1 LHWFPSL
8 QSSVNQS
15 PGVEQDCT
23 TPLTI
28 ERKSHPDPINPAL
41 IRINDRIR
49 AREVRVIIGSTG
61 QQLGILKT
69 EEAVRR
75 AKSYGLDLIE
85 VAPTANPPVCRI
97 ADFGK
102 FKYELTKK
110 EKESKH
116 SATKIKEIK
125 FRVKIGSHD
134 YETKLRHAEEFLDK
148 GNKLKMVLQ
157 FRGRENA
164 HKDLGMAMMHKII
177 KDLETMAAVDMPPK
191 LVGRAVGMTMS
202 PLPAAK
208 RKRKFAK
215 IEEEYVEDDDS
226 DGEEEDAPENED
238 NDSVTSEETGH
249 AG

>member
-1 LHWFPSL
+1 MHWFLSL
-8 QSSVNQS
+8 QTSFNQS

-226 DGEEEDAPENED
+226 DGEEDAPENED

>member
-1 LHWFPSL
+1 
-8 QSSVNQS
+8 
-15 PGVEQDCT
+15 
-23 TPLTI
+23 
-28 ERKSHPDPINPAL
+28 
-41 IRINDRIR
+41 
-49 AREVRVIIGSTG
+49 VRVIIGSTG
-61 QQLGILKT
+61 QQLGILNT
-69 EEAVRR
+69 DEAIRR

-125 FRVKIGSHD
+125 FRVKIGAHD
-134 YETKLRHAEEFLDK
+134 YETKLRHAEEFIEK
-148 GNKLKMVLQ
+148 GNKLKIVLQ

-164 HKDLGMAMMHKII
+164 HKDLGLAMMYKI
-177 KDLETMAAVDMPPK
+177 KQDLETMALVDMPPK
-191 LVGRAVGMTMS
+191 IVGRAVGMTMS

-208 RKRKFAK
+208 RKRKYAK
-215 IEEEYVEDDDS
+215 IEEEYVEDVDS
-226 DGEEEDAPENED
+226 DEDEEE
-238 NDSVTSEETGH
+238 TEETAETIIAEGKEENH

>member
-1 LHWFPSL
+1 M
-8 QSSVNQS
+8 
-15 PGVEQDCT
+15 
-23 TPLTI
+23 
-28 ERKSHPDPINPAL
+28 
-41 IRINDRIR
+41 
-49 AREVRVIIGSTG
+49 RVIIGSTG

-125 FRVKIGSHD
+125 FRVKIGTHD
-134 YETKLRHAEEFLDK
+134 YETKLRHAEEFLEK

-164 HKDLGMAMMHKII
+164 HKDLGLLMMQKII
-177 KDLETMAAVDMPPK
+177 KDLETMATADMPPK

-208 RKRKFAK
+208 RKRRFAK
-215 IEEEYVEDDDS
+215 IEGDYVEDVDS
-226 DGEEEDAPENED
+226 DDEDEEDEGSEANEN
-238 NDSVTSEETGH
+238 TATETIAESTEN

>member
-1 LHWFPSL
+1 
-8 QSSVNQS
+8 
-15 PGVEQDCT
+15 
-23 TPLTI
+23 
-28 ERKSHPDPINPAL
+28 
-41 IRINDRIR
+41 
-49 AREVRVIIGSTG
+49 VRVIIGSTG

-69 EEAVRR
+69 DEAVRR

-125 FRVKIGSHD
+125 FRVKIGTHD
-134 YETKLRHAEEFLDK
+134 YETKLRHAEEFLEK

-164 HKDLGMAMMHKII
+164 HKDLGLLMMQKII
-177 KDLETMAAVDMPPK
+177 KDLETMATADMPPK

-208 RKRKFAK
+208 RKRRFAK
-215 IEEEYVEDDDS
+215 IEGDYIEDVDSDDEDDD
-226 DGEEEDAPENED
+226 AENE
-238 NDSVTSEETGH
+238 VSEASESTATETVVESTEN

>member
-1 LHWFPSL
+1 M
-8 QSSVNQS
+8 
-15 PGVEQDCT
+15 
-23 TPLTI
+23 
-28 ERKSHPDPINPAL
+28 
-41 IRINDRIR
+41 
-49 AREVRVIIGSTG
+49 RVIIGSTG
-61 QQLGILKT
+61 QQLGILNT
-69 EEAVRR
+69 DEAIRR

-125 FRVKIGSHD
+125 FRVKIGAHD
-134 YETKLRHAEEFLDK
+134 YETKLRHAEEFIEK
-148 GNKLKMVLQ
+148 GNKLKIVLQ

-164 HKDLGMAMMHKII
+164 HKDLGLAMMYKI
-177 KDLETMAAVDMPPK
+177 KQDLETMALVDMPPK
-191 LVGRAVGMTMS
+191 IVGRAVGMTMS

-208 RKRKFAK
+208 RKRKYAK
-215 IEEEYVEDDDS
+215 IDEEYVEDVDS
-226 DGEEEDAPENED
+226 DEDEEETDETAEAVTAEGKEEN
-238 NDSVTSEETGH
+238 H

>member
-1 LHWFPSL
+1 
-8 QSSVNQS
+8 
-15 PGVEQDCT
+15 
-23 TPLTI
+23 
-28 ERKSHPDPINPAL
+28 
-41 IRINDRIR
+41 
-49 AREVRVIIGSTG
+49 VRVIIGSTG
-61 QQLGILKT
+61 QQLGILNT
-69 EEAVRR
+69 DEAIRR

-116 SATKIKEIK
+116 SATKVKEIK
-125 FRVKIGSHD
+125 FRVKIGAHD
-134 YETKLRHAEEFLDK
+134 YETKLRHAEEFIEK
-148 GNKLKMVLQ
+148 GNKLKIVLQ

-164 HKDLGMAMMHKII
+164 HKDLGMAMMFKIQ
-177 KDLETMAAVDMPPK
+177 KDLETMALVDMPPK

-215 IEEEYVEDDDS
+215 IEEEYIEDVDS
-226 DGEEEDAPENED
+226 EEDEEEKSDADEAVTAEGKEEN
-238 NDSVTSEETGH
+238 H

>member
-1 LHWFPSL
+1 M
-8 QSSVNQS
+8 
-15 PGVEQDCT
+15 
-23 TPLTI
+23 
-28 ERKSHPDPINPAL
+28 
-41 IRINDRIR
+41 
-49 AREVRVIIGSTG
+49 RVIIGSTG

-125 FRVKIGSHD
+125 FRVKIGTHD
-134 YETKLRHAEEFLDK
+134 YETKLRHAEEFLEK

-164 HKDLGMAMMHKII
+164 HKDLGLLMMQKII
-177 KDLETMAAVDMPPK
+177 KDLETMATADMPPK

-208 RKRKFAK
+208 RKRRFAK
-215 IEEEYVEDDDS
+215 IEGDYIEDVDS
-226 DGEEEDAPENED
+226 DDEDAEDEESEAGESAATETVAESTEN
-238 NDSVTSEETGH
+238 

>member
-1 LHWFPSL
+1 M
-8 QSSVNQS
+8 
-15 PGVEQDCT
+15 
-23 TPLTI
+23 
-28 ERKSHPDPINPAL
+28 
-41 IRINDRIR
+41 
-49 AREVRVIIGSTG
+49 RVIIGSTG
-61 QQLGILKT
+61 QQLGILNT
-69 EEAVRR
+69 DEAIRR

-116 SATKIKEIK
+116 SATKVKEIK
-125 FRVKIGSHD
+125 FRVKIGAHD
-134 YETKLRHAEEFLDK
+134 YETKLRHAEEFIEK
-148 GNKLKMVLQ
+148 GNKLKIVLQ

-164 HKDLGMAMMHKII
+164 HKDLGMAMMFKIQ
-177 KDLETMAAVDMPPK
+177 KDLETMALVDMPPK

-215 IEEEYVEDDDS
+215 IEEEYIEDVDS
-226 DGEEEDAPENED
+226 EEDED
-238 NDSVTSEETGH
+238 EKCDADEAATSEGKEENH

>member
-1 LHWFPSL
+1 
-8 QSSVNQS
+8 
-15 PGVEQDCT
+15 
-23 TPLTI
+23 
-28 ERKSHPDPINPAL
+28 
-41 IRINDRIR
+41 
-49 AREVRVIIGSTG
+49 
-61 QQLGILKT
+61 
-69 EEAVRR
+69 
-75 AKSYGLDLIE
+75 

-116 SATKIKEIK
+116 SASKIKEIK
-125 FRVKIGSHD
+125 FRVKIGTHD
-134 YETKLRHAEEFLDK
+134 YETKLRHAEEFLEK

-164 HKDLGMAMMHKII
+164 HKDLGIAMMQKII
-177 KDLETMAAVDMPPK
+177 KDLETMALVDMPPK

-202 PLPAAK
+202 PLPPAK

-215 IEEEYVEDDDS
+215 IEEEYVEDEDEDHDDE
-226 DGEEEDAPENED
+226 DHDDEEGDEGEDPVKA
-238 NDSVTSEETGH
+238 EETGH

>member
-1 LHWFPSL
+1 
-8 QSSVNQS
+8 
-15 PGVEQDCT
+15 
-23 TPLTI
+23 
-28 ERKSHPDPINPAL
+28 
-41 IRINDRIR
+41 
-49 AREVRVIIGSTG
+49 VRVIIGSTG
-61 QQLGILKT
+61 QQLGILNT
-69 EEAVRR
+69 DEAIRR

-125 FRVKIGSHD
+125 FRVKIGAHD
-134 YETKLRHAEEFLDK
+134 YETKLRHAEEFIEK
-148 GNKLKMVLQ
+148 GNKLKIVLQ

-164 HKDLGMAMMHKII
+164 HKDLGLAMMYKI
-177 KDLETMAAVDMPPK
+177 KQDLETMALVDMPPK
-191 LVGRAVGMTMS
+191 IVGRAVGMTMS

-208 RKRKFAK
+208 RKRKYAK
-215 IEEEYVEDDDS
+215 IEEEYVEDVDS
-226 DGEEEDAPENED
+226 DEDEEETDETAETVIAEGKEEN
-238 NDSVTSEETGH
+238 H

>member
-1 LHWFPSL
+1 
-8 QSSVNQS
+8 
-15 PGVEQDCT
+15 
-23 TPLTI
+23 
-28 ERKSHPDPINPAL
+28 
-41 IRINDRIR
+41 
-49 AREVRVIIGSTG
+49 
-61 QQLGILKT
+61 
-69 EEAVRR
+69 
-75 AKSYGLDLIE
+75 

-116 SATKIKEIK
+116 SASKIKEIK
-125 FRVKIGSHD
+125 FRVKIGTHD
-134 YETKLRHAEEFLDK
+134 YETKLRHAEEFLEK

-164 HKDLGMAMMHKII
+164 HKDLGIAMMQKII
-177 KDLETMAAVDMPPK
+177 KDLETMALVDMPPK

-215 IEEEYVEDDDS
+215 IEEEYVEDEDEDHDDEEG
-226 DGEEEDAPENED
+226 DEGEDPVKA
-238 NDSVTSEETGH
+238 EETGH

>member
-1 LHWFPSL
+1 M
-8 QSSVNQS
+8 
-15 PGVEQDCT
+15 
-23 TPLTI
+23 
-28 ERKSHPDPINPAL
+28 
-41 IRINDRIR
+41 
-49 AREVRVIIGSTG
+49 RVIIGSTG
-61 QQLGILKT
+61 QQLGILRT
-69 EEAVRR
+69 EEAVQK

-125 FRVKIGSHD
+125 FRVKIGTHD
-134 YETKLRHAEEFLDK
+134 YETKLRHAEEFLEK

-164 HKDLGMAMMHKII
+164 HKDLGILMMQKII
-177 KDLETMAAVDMPPK
+177 KDLETMATADMPPK

-208 RKRKFAK
+208 RKRRYAK
-215 IEEEYVEDDDS
+215 IEGDYVEDVDS
-226 DGEEEDAPENED
+226 DEEDAEDDDAESGDNEGQETATESTEN
-238 NDSVTSEETGH
+238 

>member
-1 LHWFPSL
+1 M
-8 QSSVNQS
+8 
-15 PGVEQDCT
+15 
-23 TPLTI
+23 
-28 ERKSHPDPINPAL
+28 
-41 IRINDRIR
+41 
-49 AREVRVIIGSTG
+49 RVIIGSTG

-69 EEAVRR
+69 DEAVRR

-125 FRVKIGSHD
+125 FRVKIGTHD
-134 YETKLRHAEEFLDK
+134 YETKLRHAEEFLEK

-164 HKDLGMAMMHKII
+164 HKDLGLLMMQKII
-177 KDLETMAAVDMPPK
+177 KDLETMATADMPPK

-208 RKRKFAK
+208 RKRRFAK
-215 IEEEYVEDDDS
+215 IEGDYIEDVDSDDEDDD
-226 DGEEEDAPENED
+226 AENE
-238 NDSVTSEETGH
+238 VSEASESTATETLVESTEN

>member
-1 LHWFPSL
+1 MHWFPSL

>member
-1 LHWFPSL
+1 M
-8 QSSVNQS
+8 
-15 PGVEQDCT
+15 
-23 TPLTI
+23 
-28 ERKSHPDPINPAL
+28 
-41 IRINDRIR
+41 
-49 AREVRVIIGSTG
+49 RVIIGSTG
-61 QQLGILKT
+61 QQLGILNT
-69 EEAVRR
+69 DEAVRR

-116 SATKIKEIK
+116 SATKVKEIK
-125 FRVKIGSHD
+125 FRVKIGAHD
-134 YETKLRHAEEFLDK
+134 YETKLRHAEEFIEK
-148 GNKLKMVLQ
+148 GNKLKIVLQ

-164 HKDLGMAMMHKII
+164 HKDLGMAMMQKI
-177 KDLETMAAVDMPPK
+177 KKALETMALVDMPPK

-215 IEEEYVEDDDS
+215 IEEEYVEDVDADEDDEEGS
-226 DGEEEDAPENED
+226 DADET
-238 NDSVTSEETGH
+238 VTSEGKEEKH
-249 AG
+249 AD

>member
-1 LHWFPSL
+1 
-8 QSSVNQS
+8 
-15 PGVEQDCT
+15 
-23 TPLTI
+23 
-28 ERKSHPDPINPAL
+28 
-41 IRINDRIR
+41 
-49 AREVRVIIGSTG
+49 VRVIIGSTG
-61 QQLGILKT
+61 QQLGILRT
-69 EEAVRR
+69 EEAVQK

-148 GNKLKMVLQ
+148 GNKLKMTLQ

-164 HKDLGMAMMHKII
+164 HKDLGMTMMQKII
-177 KDLETMAAVDMPPK
+177 KDLETMAHVDMPPK
-191 LVGRAVGMTMS
+191 LVGRAIGMTLS
-202 PLPAAK
+202 PLPSAK
-208 RKRKFAK
+208 RKRRFAK
-215 IEEEYVEDDDS
+215 IEEEYVEDDDDHDEDES
-226 DGEEEDAPENED
+226 GESE
-238 NDSVTSEETGH
+238 SSEETS
-249 AG
+249 AAEPAK